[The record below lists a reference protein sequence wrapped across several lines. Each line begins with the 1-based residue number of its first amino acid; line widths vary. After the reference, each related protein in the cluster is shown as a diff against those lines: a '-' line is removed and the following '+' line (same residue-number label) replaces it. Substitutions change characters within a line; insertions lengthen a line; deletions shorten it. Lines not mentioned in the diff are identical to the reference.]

1 MGIKINNLFKVGNYM
16 LEKNLN
22 EILKKRFNKIVRE
35 ASNEEIYLALLELT
49 KEQSRKRVLIEGRE
63 NYIIF
68 LLNF

>member
-35 ASNEEIYLALLELT
+35 ASNEESI
-49 KEQSRKRVLIEGRE
+49 
-63 NYIIF
+63 
-68 LLNF
+68 